1 MAMEKIDLV
10 ELGLDGGDGGTG
22 ARRAIPSPMSR
33 EFRRVPIE
41 IIRVGT
47 DRLDL
52 CVR

>member
-33 EFRRVPIE
+33 ES
-41 IIRVGT
+41 
-47 DRLDL
+47 DRFL
-52 CVR
+52 